1 MGMYIFCIWISLNI
15 VTDATI
21 NTIAESETEKN
32 VLMTAIQNRDK
43 DGVKWT
49 NNPNYFHYHGDR

>member
-21 NTIAESETEKN
+21 NTIAESETKKN

-43 DGVKWT
+43 VGVKWT
-49 NNPNYFHYHGDR
+49 NNPNYFHYHGD